1 MRKQKQNKPRPSSKA
16 YIALNEGRGKKQL
29 ILGLTGS
36 FGSGKT
42 TVARIFESFGAYVI
56 DADELAHNCIRPQTS
71 AYRRII
77 HAFGEDILKKNKIID
92 RRKLA
97 SIVFNNRN
105 FLHRLNNIIH
115 PQVTIIIKSKIKSSR
130 SKVIVLDA
138 PLLLEAGLEK
148 IVDKLI
154 VVKISRKKQI
164 ERIRSRTSL
173 DKPDILKRIKSQIP
187 QNVKSRFADF
197 VIDNNGTMQETRRQ
211 VEDIWKSLAATK

>member
-1 MRKQKQNKPRPSSKA
+1 MRKQKQNK
-16 YIALNEGRGKKQL
+16 KQ
-29 ILGLTGS
+29 IIVGLTGS

-42 TVARIFESFGAYVI
+42 TVARIFESLGAYVI

-77 HAFGEDILKKNKIID
+77 HTFGEGILKKNKIID

-97 SIVFNNRN
+97 SIVFNNRD

-115 PQVTIIIKSKIKSSR
+115 PQVIRIIKNKIKSSR
-130 SKVIVLDA
+130 SRVIVLDA
-138 PLLLEAGLEK
+138 PLLLEAGLKK

-154 VVKISRKKQI
+154 VVKINRKKQV
-164 ERIRSRTSL
+164 ERIRNRTSL
-173 DKPDILKRIKSQIP
+173 DKSDILKRIKSQIS
-187 QNVKSRFADF
+187 QNVKSRFANF

-211 VEDIWKSLAATK
+211 VEKIRRVLWKS